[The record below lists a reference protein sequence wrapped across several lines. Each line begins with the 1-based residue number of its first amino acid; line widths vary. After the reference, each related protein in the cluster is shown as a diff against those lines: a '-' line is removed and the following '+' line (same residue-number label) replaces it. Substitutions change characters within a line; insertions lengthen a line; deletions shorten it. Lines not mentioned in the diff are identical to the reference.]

1 MDFSLGEAESE
12 LAALTRTILSRE
24 VTQDSLR
31 DATGF
36 DPSLWSWLAS
46 AGILSAGL
54 PEPAGG
60 SDLGLP
66 AHCAV
71 LVEIG
76 RALAP
81 APYLPSIM
89 LGASAIARFG
99 TPAQIR
105 LWGAPASRGETVL
118 TAALCEEDGD
128 DDPWTPSAT
137 ASPVGGDWVLSGTK
151 TTVDAAGRA
160 DLMLVPASTPQGVTV
175 FCVDPGAAGVFL
187 APQRLVDGSGAAQV
201 TFTRA
206 RVAESRVLGAPGEG
220 TVILQWL
227 VSRAMTGLCALQLG
241 VLERALEMT
250 ASYVRSREAFGRP
263 IGSFQAVS
271 QRLADAYI
279 DVEAVRLSM
288 WQAAYLLSESSPE
301 AGQAIATA
309 KFWAAEAGHRVAH
322 AAVHLHGGIGIDESY
337 PMHRYFT
344 AAKRCEFLLGGA
356 TAQLR
361 RIGGALA
368 ASSSE

>member
-12 LAALTRTILSRE
+12 LAALTRTILARE
-24 VTQDSLR
+24 VTEDSFR
-31 DATGF
+31 EATGF
-36 DPSLWSWLAS
+36 DPSLWAWLSS

-71 LVEIG
+71 LTEIG
-76 RALAP
+76 RAMAP

-89 LGASAIARFG
+89 LGASTIARFG

-105 LWGAPASRGETVL
+105 LWGAPAGRGQMVL

-128 DDPWTPSAT
+128 DPLTPSAT
-137 ASPVGGDWVLSGTK
+137 ASYAGGHWVLSGTK
-151 TTVDAAGRA
+151 TTVDAGARA

-175 FCVDPGAAGVFL
+175 FLVDPGDQGVFL
-187 APQRLVDGSGAAQV
+187 APQRLVDASGAAQV
-201 TFTRA
+201 TFGGA
-206 RVAESRVLGAPGEG
+206 RVPEARVLGAPGDG
-220 TVILQWL
+220 AAIVQWL

-250 ASYVRSREAFGRP
+250 ASYVRSREVFGRP
-263 IGSFQAVS
+263 VGSFQAVS

-322 AAVHLHGGIGIDESY
+322 TAVHLHGGVGIDESY
-337 PMHRYFT
+337 PLHRYFT
-344 AAKRCEFLLGGA
+344 AAKRCEFVLGGA

-361 RIGGALA
+361 RIGAALA
-368 ASSSE
+368 SA